1 MSHYRTTRQ
10 AISLSTSILWRLLP
24 EIEFINL
31 TVDNIIIIGSN
42 AFFLSFQMNYSF
54 QNVLVI

>member
-54 QNVLVI
+54 QNLLVI